1 MGATG
6 RAQFSDVFDAKFRLD
21 AAGDNIFV
29 GLDVLRGLVD
39 GINDFVACRQPRWQ
53 RDESCGAVLLGSSF
67 GLNDDDL
74 LRAVEQLAA
83 ACIVISKPERTQYWD
98 DMHRQLARRNEQER
112 PPGIPLEAIYELGGL
127 APLKHERPLVVGP
140 STRVPETISAFRTLG
155 FRKTAGKYPPPL
167 VHAKLALLG
176 HLLHWHVDAPGD
188 VEAVAFQP
196 IRLWVSSA
204 NFTKGSRR
212 NVEFGYWTE
221 DPTMLKAAE
230 HLLVR
235 LIAESEAVDTN
246 VDDWNPEMAPVD
258 YDHDAMIEAM
268 AGVEAE
274 ERYAQLEQD
283 AQVEDW
289 LARHDA
295 DESEE

>member
-1 MGATG
+1 MQRVVWRDTVVGMGATG
-6 RAQFSDVFDAKFRLD
+6 RARFSDVFDATFRLN
-21 AAGDNIFV
+21 AAGNNIFV

-53 RDESCGAVLLGSSF
+53 SDESCGAVLLGSSF

-74 LRAVEQLAA
+74 LRAVEQLTA
-83 ACIVISKPERTQYWD
+83 ACIVVSKPERTQYWD
-98 DMHRQLARRNEQER
+98 DIHRELARRNEQEQ
-112 PPGIPLEAIYELGGL
+112 PPGLPLEAI
-127 APLKHERPLVVGP
+127 
-140 STRVPETISAFRTLG
+140 ISAFRTLG
-155 FRKTAGKYPPPL
+155 FRKTAGRYPPL
-167 VHAKLALLG
+167 VHAKLALMG
-176 HLLHWHVDAPGD
+176 HLLHRHVDAPGD

-196 IRLWVSSA
+196 VRLWVSSA
-204 NFTKGSRR
+204 NFTKGSHR
-212 NVEFGYWTE
+212 NIEFGYWTD
-221 DPTMLKAAE
+221 DPAMLKAAE

-246 VDDWNPEMAPVD
+246 AEDWSPEMAPVE

-268 AGVEAE
+268 AEVEAE

-289 LARHDA
+289 IASHDA